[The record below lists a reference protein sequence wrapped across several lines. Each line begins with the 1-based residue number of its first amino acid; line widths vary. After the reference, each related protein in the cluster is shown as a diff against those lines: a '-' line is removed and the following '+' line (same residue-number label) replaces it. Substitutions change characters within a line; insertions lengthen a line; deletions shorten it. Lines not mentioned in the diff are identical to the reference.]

1 MPFLMQRKRAGAP
14 PLWARDEE
22 IGIFSLEKRRL
33 CGDLIAAFQD
43 PEGAYRKAGE
53 DFYKGT

>member
-33 CGDLIAAFQD
+33 CGELIAAFQD

-53 DFYKGT
+53 DFL